1 MFNLKLKDDTASL
14 DQPKALENYRKCRA
28 EASRKPEI
36 EREIAE
42 IEKNPAYKMFAE
54 GKSLFERAEKL
65 RSAARFNVGDAVR
78 LQAAESA
85 VKDLNH
91 WSNVALW
98 KECFAEIKLTWS
110 ALDERSEA
118 NALGFITAY
127 SNRRG
132 IEDRVAKLQAAIQR
146 SHELTFEPQGD
157 DIETKVAQIRA
168 SIPRLETIKIEKV

>member
-1 MFNLKLKDDTASL
+1 MFSVKRKDDAETS
-14 DQPKALENYRKCRA
+14 QPMALENYRKCRD
-28 EASRKPEI
+28 EVSRKPKI
-36 EREIAE
+36 EAE
-42 IEKNPAYKMFAE
+42 LAQIENDQAYKNFI
-54 GKSLFERAEKL
+54 KWKRLFEQAEKL
-65 RSAARFNVGDAVR
+65 RAAAKFSIGDAVR

-85 VKDLNH
+85 VKDLDH
-91 WSNVALW
+91 WSNVALC
-98 KECFAEIKLTWS
+98 KECFAEINKTWS
-110 ALDERSEA
+110 ALDERTDT
-118 NALGFITAY
+118 NALGHVTLY